1 MSLYLKHFLTKV
13 AVTTEN
19 GFIFLMQIV
28 LYNRIDGEHWSQING
43 VTIALK
49 DTRFA
54 SNDYGGIRF
63 GQVNNV
69 ANNERIEIIPR
80 TPKSGQYV
88 KVWKPGNN
96 QILQL
101 CEVEVFRAKGMNTV
115 NILSYLYW

>member
-69 ANNERIEIIPR
+69 VNNERIEIIPR

-88 KVWKPGNN
+88 KVWKPGNHR
-96 QILQL
+96 LQL